1 MKKFKILGFILL
13 LIMLSISCE
22 ELPDPAGERGVGV
35 VPDISNLN
43 PGIFDSKSLS
53 TTYVEFTVNLAAG
66 ATAEKVTVVGS
77 YNDNNEESAIT
88 EITTFPSV
96 VRILA
101 SDAAQKMGVALG
113 DIANGDIFTFQL
125 LPTVSSKTYHSAAV
139 LSIAVACAYDVNLAT
154 GSYHVIGGE
163 WQSEG
168 DVTLTSDPDDPYKIY
183 VVGLEEIEGAVEDE
197 GPLVMYINPADY
209 SVEVPEI
216 VICSDFFGYGPI
228 SYKGDGVY
236 NSCTGAFNMNFD
248 ISVGDYGSQGVFIFT
263 FTRN

>member
-1 MKKFKILGFILL
+1 MKKFKIPGFILIL
-13 LIMLSISCE
+13 MMFSISCE

-35 VPDISNLN
+35 VPGISNLN

-53 TTYVEFTVNLAAG
+53 TTYVEFTVSLAEG

-77 YNDNNEESAIT
+77 INDSAEESVIT
-88 EITTFPSV
+88 EITSFPSV
-96 VRILA
+96 VRIRA
-101 SDAAQKMGVALG
+101 SEAAQKMGIILS
-113 DIANGDIFTFQL
+113 DIANGDIFIFQL
-125 LPTVSSKTYHSAAV
+125 LPTVKGKTYHSAAV
-139 LSIAVACAYDVNLAT
+139 LAVAVACAYDVNLAT
-154 GSYHVIGGE
+154 GSYHVIGGD

-168 DVTLTSDPDDPYKIY
+168 DVTLTSDPDNPYKIY

-209 SVEVPEI
+209 SVDVPEV

-228 SYKGDGVY
+228 SYKGGGVY